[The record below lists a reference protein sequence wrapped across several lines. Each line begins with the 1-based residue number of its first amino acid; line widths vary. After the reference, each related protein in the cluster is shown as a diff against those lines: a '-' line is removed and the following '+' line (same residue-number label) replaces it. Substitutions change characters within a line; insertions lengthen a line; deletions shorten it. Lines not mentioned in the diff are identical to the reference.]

1 MTVANA
7 EPRKEAAGPDDL
19 HDAVRIFDDLRPR
32 LFGIAY
38 RMLGSVHEAEDIVQ
52 DAWLRWQT
60 CDRAA
65 VANPAAFLAT
75 ATTRL
80 AINTAQSARLR
91 RETYIGPWLPE
102 PVDTSADPHLGA
114 ERAEA
119 LETAVLLILERL
131 SPNER
136 AAYLLRE
143 AFDYPYADI
152 AAILHLS
159 EPATRQLVSRA
170 RKRLTA
176 PPRTP
181 RATPDPRPLLSAF
194 RTATRTGDLTPLEC
208 LLTPAAP
215 VTALRPAAP
224 GKPPVSAKAA

>member
-1 MTVANA
+1 MALA
-7 EPRKEAAGPDDL
+7 APRKETTGPDDL
-19 HDAVRIFDDLRPR
+19 GHAARIFDEVRPR

-38 RMLGSVHEAEDIVQ
+38 RMLGSVQEAEDLVQ

-65 VANPAAFLAT
+65 VTNPAAFLAT
-75 ATTRL
+75 TTTRL

-91 RETYIGPWLPE
+91 RETYIGPWLPD

-119 LETAVLLILERL
+119 LESAVLLILERL

-136 AAYLLRE
+136 AAYILRE

-152 AAILHLS
+152 AAIIHLT

-170 RKRLTA
+170 RKRLLA
-176 PPRTP
+176 APRT
-181 RATPDPRPLLSAF
+181 RSATLDPRPLLTAF
-194 RTATRTGDLTPLEC
+194 RTASRTGDLTPLET
-208 LLTPAAP
+208 LLAPPTPITRLHPRTPRTPATP
-215 VTALRPAAP
+215 
-224 GKPPVSAKAA
+224 KAA